1 MSYPSGGPGYP
12 QQGGGQQPPQSHP
25 GSGAFPQQQPSSQ
38 ASPLN
43 LALLLAL
50 AVTVLGL
57 VQFFIGFSDEAS
69 NAGDEIR
76 FLLVGGLL
84 AALHALP
91 RAPKVLPFAA
101 LFSVL
106 GAFGALD
113 LIIGYPTSDGRDGV
127 PEVSVPGIITVVLI
141 LGILQMLVAVAALLF
156 EYDILKLPAAKPQQQ
171 AAPQGPYSQQFNQPG
186 PQGPF
191 GQQGQQGQQGPG
203 AMQVQQFPQGQP
215 GQPAQQGEQSG
226 PFAQPTQ
233 FQPPVTQPPS
243 QQSTTYA
250 PQQGQFFQQQPP
262 PSSSSESGQNP
273 GTPPG
278 GFDRPS

>member
-25 GSGAFPQQQPSSQ
+25 GSGAFPQQQAPAQ

-57 VQFFIGFSDEAS
+57 VQFFIGFSDEAD
-69 NAGDEIR
+69 AAEWEIR
-76 FLLVGGLL
+76 FLLVGSLL
-84 AALHALP
+84 AALHVLP
-91 RAPKVLPFAA
+91 RGPKVLPFAA

-113 LIIGYPTSDGRDGV
+113 RIIGYPTVDGGDGRT
-127 PEVSVPGIITVVLI
+127 EVSVPGILTVVLI

-156 EYDILKLPAAKPQQQ
+156 EHDVLKLPAAKPQQQ
-171 AAPQGPYSQQFNQPG
+171 APQAPYSQQFPQQG

-191 GQQGQQGQQGPG
+191 GQQGPQGPPATQVQPFPGAGQQGQQ
-203 AMQVQQFPQGQP
+203 
-215 GQPAQQGEQSG
+215 QGEPSG

-233 FQPPVTQPPS
+233 FQPPVTQPPG
-243 QQSTTYA
+243 QQATTYA
-250 PQQGQFFQQQPP
+250 PQQGQFFQQP
-262 PSSSSESGQNP
+262 PSSPEGQNP

-278 GFDRPS
+278 GFGQQS

>member
-12 QQGGGQQPPQSHP
+12 QQGGGQQHPNP
-25 GSGAFPQQQPSSQ
+25 GSGAFPQQQAPSQ
-38 ASPLN
+38 AAPLN

-57 VQFFIGFSDEAS
+57 VQFFIGFSDEADAAREVS
-69 NAGDEIR
+69 V
-76 FLLVGGLL
+76 FLLVSGLL

-91 RAPKVLPFAA
+91 RGPKTLPFAA

-113 LIIGYPTSDGRDGV
+113 LIIGYPTVDGGEGR
-127 PEVSVPGIITVVLI
+127 PEVSLPGILTVVLI

-156 EYDILKLPAAKPQQQ
+156 EHDVIKVPAAKPQQQ
-171 AAPQGPYSQQFNQPG
+171 APQAPYSQQFPQQG

-191 GQQGQQGQQGPG
+191 GQQGQQGPAATQVQPFPGSGQQG
-203 AMQVQQFPQGQP
+203 Q
-215 GQPAQQGEQSG
+215 QQGEQSG
-226 PFAQPTQ
+226 PFSQPGG
-233 FQPPVTQPPS
+233 FQPPVTQPPG
-243 QQSTTYA
+243 QQATTYA
-250 PQQGQFFQQQPP
+250 PQQGQFFQQP
-262 PSSSSESGQNP
+262 PSSSSEPGQNP

-278 GFDRPS
+278 GFGQQS

>member
-12 QQGGGQQPPQSHP
+12 QQGGGQQPPQPHP
-25 GSGAFPQQQPSSQ
+25 GSGAFPQQQVPSSP

-57 VQFFIGFSDEAS
+57 VQFFIGFSDEADAAKEVS
-69 NAGDEIR
+69 V
-76 FLLVGGLL
+76 FLLVSGLL

-91 RAPKVLPFAA
+91 RGPKTLPFAA

-113 LIIGYPTSDGRDGV
+113 LVIGYPTVDGGEGR
-127 PEVSVPGIITVVLI
+127 PEVSLPGILTVVLI

-156 EYDILKLPAAKPQQQ
+156 EHDVLKLPAAKPQQQ
-171 AAPQGPYSQQFNQPG
+171 APQAPYSQQFPQQG

-191 GQQGQQGQQGPG
+191 GQPGQQGP
-203 AMQVQQFPQGQP
+203 AATQVQPFPGAGQQQGQP
-215 GQPAQQGEQSG
+215 QGEPSG
-226 PFAQPTQ
+226 PFAQPGG
-233 FQPPVTQPPS
+233 FQPPVTQPPG
-243 QQSTTYA
+243 QQATTYA
-250 PQQGQFFQQQPP
+250 PQQGQFFQQP
-262 PSSSSESGQNP
+262 PSSEQGQNP

-278 GFDRPS
+278 GFDRQS

>member
-25 GSGAFPQQQPSSQ
+25 GSGAFPQQQAPSQ
-38 ASPLN
+38 ATPLN

-57 VQFFIGFSDEAS
+57 VQFFIGFSDEADAAKEVS
-69 NAGDEIR
+69 L
-76 FLLVGGLL
+76 FLLVSGLL

-91 RAPKVLPFAA
+91 RGPKTLPFAA

-113 LIIGYPTSDGRDGV
+113 LIVGYPTVDGGEGRA
-127 PEVSVPGIITVVLI
+127 EVSLPGILTVVLI

-156 EYDILKLPAAKPQQQ
+156 EHDVIKLPAAKPQQQ
-171 AAPQGPYSQQFNQPG
+171 APQAPYSQQFPQQG

-191 GQQGQQGQQGPG
+191 GQQGQQGPAATQVQPFPGAGQQG
-203 AMQVQQFPQGQP
+203 Q
-215 GQPAQQGEQSG
+215 QQGEPSG
-226 PFAQPTQ
+226 PFSQPGG
-233 FQPPVTQPPS
+233 FQPPVTQPPG
-243 QQSTTYA
+243 QQATTYA
-250 PQQGQFFQQQPP
+250 PQQGQFFQQP

-278 GFDRPS
+278 GFGQQS

>member
-12 QQGGGQQPPQSHP
+12 QQGGGQQHPQSHP
-25 GSGAFPQQQPSSQ
+25 GSGAFPQQQQPSSQ

-76 FLLVGGLL
+76 LLLVGGLL

-91 RAPKVLPFAA
+91 RGPKVLPFAA

-113 LIIGYPTSDGRDGV
+113 LIIGYPTSDGGNGV

-141 LGILQMLVAVAALLF
+141 LGILQMLVAVASLLF
-156 EYDILKLPAAKPQQQ
+156 EYDVLKLPAAKPQ
-171 AAPQGPYSQQFNQPG
+171 APYGQQFNQPG

-191 GQQGQQGQQGPG
+191 GQPGHQGP
-203 AMQVQQFPQGQP
+203 AATQVQQFPQGQP
-215 GQPAQQGEQSG
+215 AQPGEQSG
-226 PFAQPTQ
+226 PFAQPAQ
-233 FQPPVTQPPS
+233 FQPPVAQPPS

-250 PQQGQFFQQQPP
+250 PQQGQFFQP
-262 PSSSSESGQNP
+262 PSSSAEPGQNP
-273 GTPPG
+273 GTPPD
-278 GFDRPS
+278 GFDRQS

>member
-12 QQGGGQQPPQSHP
+12 QQGGGQQHPNP
-25 GSGAFPQQQPSSQ
+25 GSGAFPQQQAPSSPS
-38 ASPLN
+38 SPLN

-50 AVTVLGL
+50 AVAVLGL
-57 VQFFIGFSDEAS
+57 VQFFIGFSDEAD
-69 NAGDEIR
+69 AAKEVTI

-84 AALHALP
+84 AGLHALP
-91 RAPKVLPFAA
+91 RGPKVLPFAA

-113 LIIGYPTSDGRDGV
+113 LIIGYPTVDASEGRA
-127 PEVSVPGIITVVLI
+127 EVSVPGIITVVLI

-156 EYDILKLPAAKPQQQ
+156 EHDVLRLPAAKPQQQ
-171 AAPQGPYSQQFNQPG
+171 QQAPQAPYSQQFPQQG

-191 GQQGQQGQQGPG
+191 GQQGPQGPAATQVQPFAGAGQQGQ
-203 AMQVQQFPQGQP
+203 PQGEP
-215 GQPAQQGEQSG
+215 SG

-233 FQPPVTQPPS
+233 FQPPVTQPPG
-243 QQSTTYA
+243 QQATTYA
-250 PQQGQFFQQQPP
+250 PQQGQFFQQPP
-262 PSSSSESGQNP
+262 SSESGQNP

-278 GFDRPS
+278 GFGQQS

>member
-25 GSGAFPQQQPSSQ
+25 GSGAFPQQQPPSSQ

-69 NAGDEIR
+69 AASEEIR

-84 AALHALP
+84 AAMHALP
-91 RAPKVLPFAA
+91 RGPRVLPFAA
-101 LFSVL
+101 LFSVI

-113 LIIGYPTSDGRDGV
+113 LIIGFDTSDGGDGR

-156 EYDILKLPAAKPQQQ
+156 EYDVLKLPAAKPQQQ
-171 AAPQGPYSQQFNQPG
+171 PQQPAPYSGQFGAQSG

-191 GQQGQQGQQGPG
+191 GQQGQQGQQGP
-203 AMQVQQFPQGQP
+203 AATQVQQFPQG
-215 GQPAQQGEQSG
+215 GQQQGEPSG
-226 PFAQPTQ
+226 PFSQPTQ

-250 PQQGQFFQQQPP
+250 PQQGQFFQQPP
-262 PSSSSESGQNP
+262 SSESGQNP

-278 GFDRPS
+278 GFGQQS